1 MKTDTKSRILK
12 AAIKVFSRK
21 GFRGATVREIVSQAG
36 AHNLNSVVYYF
47 GSKEELYKEVL
58 EFMFEDAKKFLP
70 EESQSDYDGA
80 DPREKLKEFV
90 RTYLKILYVIDTEL
104 DADLAAIFSKEI
116 ANPSPFLDEMVKRHI
131 TPGHEILQSI
141 ILGIIGENTSSTV
154 VRECEA
160 SIMGQ
165 IYYHLFAWPLI
176 IRCYPN
182 HPSPHSQINELA
194 NHITRFSLG
203 GLMKILDDMHPK
215 INNCH
220 QH

>member
-1 MKTDTKSRILK
+1 MKTDTKNRILN

-21 GFRGATVREIVSQAG
+21 GFRGATVREIVSQADG
-36 AHNLNSVVYYF
+36 RNLNSVVYYY
-47 GSKEELYKEVL
+47 GSKEELYKAVL
-58 EFMFEDAKKFLP
+58 EFMFEDAKKFIP
-70 EESQSDYDGA
+70 EKSQSDYDGA
-80 DPREKLKEFV
+80 DPREKLKEFI

-104 DADLAAIFSKEI
+104 DADLADIFSKEI

-131 TPGHEILQSI
+131 APGHEILQKI
-141 ILGIIGENTSSTV
+141 ILEIIGESVSAAV
-154 VRECEA
+154 ARDCEV

-182 HPSPHSQINELA
+182 HPSPHSQIDELA

-203 GLMKILDDMHPK
+203 GLTKILDDMHPK
-215 INNCH
+215 
-220 QH
+220 